1 MSSEFET
8 QGPAKF
14 REIANKL
21 RGIARQVRYDLCR
34 VDQLHALAAG
44 FDRLADRTERDA
56 KHTPEIDAERAR
68 FAAPETVDLG

>member
-1 MSSEFET
+1 MSSESQA

-14 REIANKL
+14 REIAHKL

-44 FDRLADRTERDA
+44 FDRLADRVERDA
-56 KHTPEIDAERAR
+56 SKAHTGD
-68 FAAPETVDLG
+68 

>member
-1 MSSEFET
+1 MSGEIET

-14 REIANKL
+14 REVADTL

-44 FDRLADRTERDA
+44 FDRLADRVERDA
-56 KHTPEIDAERAR
+56 RAHIADRYARERS
-68 FAAPETVDLG
+68 AAPEH